1 MAEELCKVLRP
12 IEVATTFFSYEKNT
26 YLSCVL
32 PIVHG
37 LVENLEKSSESDE
50 EIPAIRDFK
59 KKKPRKLG
67 KDGNWILY
75 IHVTSSVVLATA
87 VDPRFKIYDS
97 LMKKRFQ
104 V

>member
-32 PIVHG
+32 LIVHG

-50 EIPAIRDFK
+50 EIPAIRDLK
-59 KKKPRKLG
+59 KKKPGKLG

>member
-32 PIVHG
+32 PIVHE

-50 EIPAIRDFK
+50 EIPAIRDLK